1 MVSSVFAMHT
11 AMDKAVTA
19 GIALVGLRNNCHYG
33 AAGYYA
39 AMAPEK
45 DMIGISMANDIP
57 TVNAPGARGPIMG
70 SNPFAFAAP
79 AGQEK
84 PILLD
89 MATSTVAGG
98 KVFAAAALGQTIP
111 THWLLDAN
119 AKPDRK
125 STRLNSSHVE
135 I

>member
-1 MVSSVFAMHT
+1 MTT
-11 AMDKAVTA
+11 ATPKAATA
-19 GIALVGLRNNCHYG
+19 GIAFVGLRNNCHYG

-39 AMAPEK
+39 AMAIEK
-45 DMIGISMANDIP
+45 NMIGISMANDIP

-79 AGQEK
+79 AGREK

-98 KVFAAAALGQTIP
+98 KVFAAAALGKTIP
-111 THWLLDAN
+111 AQWLLDTYAQPTTDPTLFPT
-119 AKPDRK
+119 AASLTPWGG
-125 STRLNSSHVE
+125 
-135 I
+135 